1 MRKGLIFFL
10 WCAILLLSL
19 NGCKKDNSGK
29 ECIGYSNAQITE
41 VKGSN
46 STSAGQEIDLSISY
60 FFLNGCGNF
69 ESLESIT
76 NGNTTTIR
84 VIAKYEGCVCP
95 EVLVW
100 GEKVYTFKASEP
112 GIYLLNFLQPN
123 KSILEYTITVN

>member
-1 MRKGLIFFL
+1 MRKGLKFFL
-10 WCAILLLSL
+10 WCVILLISL

-41 VKGSN
+41 IKGSN
-46 STSAGQEIDLSISY
+46 VTSAGQEIDLTISY
-60 FFLNGCGNF
+60 FFFNGCGKF

-95 EVLVW
+95 EVLVK
-100 GEKVYTFKASEP
+100 GEKVYSFKASQP
-112 GIYLLNFLQPN
+112 GIYLLKFLQPN